1 MKSYLFTYSQPCT
14 QAQAHE
20 ALNDTEGVQTWVAPF
35 PYSAILV
42 STLDTQD
49 LCSILR
55 NQLPNVWFM
64 VSEMDPQNVDGWLPR
79 ELWSY
84 VTDLQKAWSRQLLK
98 NIAARR
104 HLRRPAADTGR
115 MAGM

>member
-1 MKSYLFTYSQPCT
+1 MKSYLFTYSQACT

-20 ALNDTEGVQTWVAPF
+20 ALNNTEGVQTWVAPF

-55 NQLPNVWFM
+55 NRLPDVWFM
-64 VSEMDPQNVDGWLPR
+64 VSEIDPQTINGWLPR
-79 ELWSY
+79 ELWDY
-84 VTDLQKAWSRQLLK
+84 ATDPQKAWSRQLFK
-98 NIAARR
+98 NIASTR
-104 HLRRPAADTGR
+104 HLRRPVADAGR
-115 MAGM
+115 MAGT